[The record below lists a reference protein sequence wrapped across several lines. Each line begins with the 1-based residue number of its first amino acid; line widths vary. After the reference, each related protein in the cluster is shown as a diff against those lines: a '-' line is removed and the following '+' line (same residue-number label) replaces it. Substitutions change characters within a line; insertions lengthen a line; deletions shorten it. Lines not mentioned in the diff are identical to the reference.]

1 MWTKSIKRVLSI
13 ITIALMMFMEMSSI
27 MPSIVSAVTTSN
39 TPKLTYKAHVQDY
52 GWMDEISINNKST
65 NYIGTTGEYKRIEA
79 LEINIQA
86 PVEVTLKY
94 RVHVEEYGWMNWVN
108 SDSKKMNNYA
118 GTTGEYKRMEAIQ
131 IIAED
136 LDGYILKYRAHV
148 QDYGWMDW
156 ITASKSTDDMTPM
169 IGNYAGTTG
178 ESKRMEALE
187 IVLIPIEKEEQPKV
201 EVMPEEK
208 QEQPKVEQQEK
219 VEPKEEP
226 KVEKQEEVKPKEEPK
241 VEKQEE
247 VKPKE
252 EPKVEKQEEVKPQ
265 EQPKVE
271 KQEEVKPKEEP
282 KVENKEEI
290 KPQEEPRQEEIPKV
304 ELKPEP
310 EPEPEI
316 KNEEVSKDHVHDFTE
331 WTVKVQVTC
340 VTQGLET
347 RTCKTCGKVESK
359 VIQSHELIRAEY
371 NDVEATCEQRGQVHY
386 ICRLCKQQFFHYTP
400 MLGHIWADTR
410 VVDKEPTCTED
421 GYESIHCTREGCTHT
436 KDVKV
441 LEATGHEFET
451 VQTEATCL
459 EDGVIKT
466 VCTKCGDVKESKI
479 TQRRLGHNFTNYVDN
494 GDATCTTDGTKTAKC
509 TRCEQE
515 STIINTGSKLN
526 HDYEEIILIPAT
538 CTESGRVKKVC
549 RNCGYTKESIVPA
562 KGHEWKVISRNSS
575 CTGSVTE
582 TVCEGCGEAKSVTCH
597 TYGTGHKW
605 NEDGTRCTVCNI
617 YAPKWTNSWCSNV
630 FLPTLAKVLKEDG
643 CRTPGTSANDYNS
656 LTSQGRI
663 RLEEELK
670 KADKDYN
677 PHSHIRI
684 VWFVYYTSDLRE
696 CEGYDGKANIYRNVI
711 TADWKFEQKA
721 PKAKEGYEFTGWV
734 DALSGEKVSDD
745 MLKEDSNGD
754 KTILVNTWRDMDK
767 TFKPTYKKIS

>member
-1 MWTKSIKRVLSI
+1 MWTKSVKRVLSI
-13 ITIALMMFMEMSSI
+13 ITISLIMFMEMSSI
-27 MPSIVSAVTTSN
+27 MPTVISASTSSSA
-39 TPKLTYKAHVQDY
+39 PKLTSRAHAQTY
-52 GWMDEISINNKST
+52 GWLKEVSISDKSGT
-65 NYIGTTGEYKRIEA
+65 EVIGTTGQSKRLES
-79 LEINIQA
+79 LEINIDA
-86 PVEVTLKY
+86 PDGVT
-94 RVHVEEYGWMNWVN
+94 
-108 SDSKKMNNYA
+108 
-118 GTTGEYKRMEAIQ
+118 
-131 IIAED
+131 
-136 LDGYILKYRAHV
+136 LKYRAHV
-148 QDYGWMDW
+148 QGYGWMNW
-156 ITASKSTDDMTPM
+156 VTADNKVNKNF
-169 IGNYAGTTG
+169 IGTTG
-178 ESKRMEALE
+178 ESKRMEAIQIVVEGLEDYVVKYRTHVQTYGWLEWITAGSSTNNMTPVKGNFAGTQGESKRMEALE
-187 IVLIPIEKEEQPKV
+187 IIIVPVNKEKVEEQPKADVTQKQNSNV
-201 EVMPEEK
+201 E
-208 QEQPKVEQQEK
+208 EQPNTSVTQNENS
-219 VEPKEEP
+219 
-226 KVEKQEEVKPKEEPK
+226 
-241 VEKQEE
+241 
-247 VKPKE
+247 
-252 EPKVEKQEEVKPQ
+252 
-265 EQPKVE
+265 
-271 KQEEVKPKEEP
+271 
-282 KVENKEEI
+282 KVENQVPQTEIQPEPDPQIQLKEQVD
-290 KPQEEPRQEEIPKV
+290 KNHVHNFTDWKV
-304 ELKPEP
+304 EVPA
-310 EPEPEI
+310 
-316 KNEEVSKDHVHDFTE
+316 
-331 WTVKVQVTC
+331 TC
-340 VTQGLET
+340 VVQGLET
-347 RTCKTCGKVESK
+347 RTCTECGAVESK

-400 MLGHIWADTR
+400 MLGHIWADSR
-410 VVDKEPTCTED
+410 VVDKEPTCTEN
-421 GYESIHCTREGCTHT
+421 GYESIHCTRQGCTHT

-441 LEATGHEFET
+441 LSATGHNFKT

-466 VCTKCGDVKESKI
+466 VCTKCGNVKESKV

-509 TRCEQE
+509 TRCEQK
-515 STIINTGSKLN
+515 STIINKGSKLN

-549 RNCGYTKESIVPA
+549 RNCGDTKENIVSA

-582 TVCEGCGEAKSVTCH
+582 IVCEDCGEAKSVTCH

-630 FLPTLAKVLKEDG
+630 YLPTLAKVLKEDG

-656 LTSQGRI
+656 LTAQGRI

-696 CEGYDGKANIYRNVI
+696 CEGYDGKADIYRNVI
-711 TADWKFEQKA
+711 TADCKFEQKA

-745 MLKEDSNGD
+745 MLKADSNGE

-767 TFKPTYKKIS
+767 TFKPTYKKVK